1 MTTIEGPLD
10 VVRAA
15 LGTLAGARILDIGC
29 GDGRM
34 AALLAAQGAV
44 VTGID
49 PSAERVALARA
60 SVPQATFETGFGERL
75 AYAAES
81 FEGVLW
87 MNALH
92 HLPIDAMERSLEEG
106 ARVAR
111 PGGALIVIEPLAHG
125 SMFDALQP
133 VDDETDIRR
142 AAQEAI
148 ERFAARRPPQTR
160 RTVSYTRREGFRD
173 IDQFLARIVAVDPER
188 QAAIDRGRGAIVA
201 NIERAAAHENGK
213 FVFEQPIRADILR
226 V

>member
-10 VVRAA
+10 VVRLA

-49 PSAERVALARA
+49 PNSERVALAQA
-60 SVPQATFETGFGERL
+60 SVPQATFAQGVGEAL
-75 AYAAES
+75 TYGDKTFDA
-81 FEGVLW
+81 VLW

-92 HLPIDAMERSLEEG
+92 HLPPDAMERSLEEG
-106 ARVAR
+106 ARVVR
-111 PGGALIVIEPLAHG
+111 PGGALIVIEPLAKG
-125 SMFDALQP
+125 SMFDALKP
-133 VDDETDIRR
+133 IDDETDIRR
-142 AAQEAI
+142 AAQEALD
-148 ERFAARRPPQTR
+148 RFAKGLPAETR
-160 RTVSYTRREGFRD
+160 KTASYTRREGFRD

-188 QAAIDRGRGAIVA
+188 QAAIDADRGAIVA

-213 FVFEQPIRADILR
+213 LVFEQPIRADILR
-226 V
+226 L